1 MSFISLN
8 SYSNPI
14 NINGGGNTGDVTLS
28 GNNVF
33 TGLNTFTQEL
43 SVENNII
50 ATTDGSSINGFE
62 NISLAGNS
70 FSASNS
76 NDELICTLPATFNR
90 VNIAENGIVVE
101 SGDITITEGAL
112 NLNGDGITF
121 SDLSV
126 QTTAFTPDTYVLL
139 TSNNVISGNNEFSG
153 ENQFANVINC
163 SDITSDTLGSI
174 QGFSSIILD
183 GNNFVVNNTD
193 YLLSCTLPSTFTQNV
208 NINSSLT
215 FSDLSVQTTAYL
227 GAQNSWVGYVSINQN
242 SQPFTTIATAKNDPQ
257 IVNFNVPTPTG
268 LQAGTY
274 IIDWGFYITYT
285 NSVTGNSDFSLFC
298 TNVWLASNIQIP
310 SANFYNTYFCQF
322 RQEIDILSPV
332 DSTIPIGLSIFD
344 LTTGAGYSI
353 NYMVATI
360 ITKAT

>member
-8 SYSNPI
+8 SYTSPI
-14 NINGGGNTGDVTLS
+14 NIEGLIGGGSGGDVTLA
-28 GNNVF
+28 GNNTF
-33 TGLNTFTQEL
+33 IGLNTFTQEL

-76 NDELICTLPATFNR
+76 NDELICTLPATFNKI
-90 VNIAENGIVVE
+90 NIAE
-101 SGDITITEGAL
+101 
-112 NLNGDGITF
+112 NGDGITF
-121 SDLSV
+121 SDETV
-126 QTTAFTPDTYVLL
+126 QTTAFTADTYVLL
-139 TSNNVISGNNEFSG
+139 SENNVISGNNEFSG
-153 ENQFANVINC
+153 SNTFENAIFCTDIK
-163 SDITSDTLGSI
+163 SDNNGAI
-174 QGFSSIILD
+174 QDFSS
-183 GNNFVVNNTD
+183 F
-193 YLLSCTLPSTFTQNV
+193 
-208 NINSSLT
+208 T
-215 FSDLSVQTTAYL
+215 FSDQTVQTTAYL
-227 GAQNSWVGYVSINQN
+227 GPQNSWVGYVAINQN
-242 SQPFTTIATAKNDPQ
+242 EQPFTSLAPAKNNPS

-344 LTTGAGYSI
+344 LTSGAAYSI
-353 NYMVATI
+353 NYMIATI

>member
-14 NINGGGNTGDVTLS
+14 NIDGGGNTGNVSLS

-33 TGLNTFTQEL
+33 TGNNEFTNPLTCDSITGLNT
-43 SVENNII
+43 
-50 ATTDGSSINGFE
+50 
-62 NISLAGNS
+62 
-70 FSASNS
+70 
-76 NDELICTLPATFNR
+76 
-90 VNIAENGIVVE
+90 
-101 SGDITITEGAL
+101 
-112 NLNGDGITF
+112 ITF
-121 SDLSV
+121 EDTTQ
-126 QTTAFTPDTYVLL
+126 QTTAFIANTYVLL
-139 TSNNVISGNNEFSG
+139 TENNVISGNNEFTNPLTCDSITG
-153 ENQFANVINC
+153 LNTITFEDTTQQTTAF
-163 SDITSDTLGSI
+163 TSDTYVLLSENNVISGNNTFSGSNTFENAIYCTDIGSI
-174 QGFSSIILD
+174 TSGGGAIGGFAS
-183 GNNFVVNNTD
+183 F
-193 YLLSCTLPSTFTQNV
+193 
-208 NINSSLT
+208 T
-215 FSDLSVQTTAYL
+215 FSDETVQTTAYL
-227 GAQNSWVGYVSINQN
+227 GPQNSWVGYVSINQN
-242 SQPFTTIATAKNDPQ
+242 AQPFTTIATAKNDPQ

-268 LQAGTY
+268 LQPGTY

-285 NSVTGNSDFSLFC
+285 NSITGNSDFSLFC